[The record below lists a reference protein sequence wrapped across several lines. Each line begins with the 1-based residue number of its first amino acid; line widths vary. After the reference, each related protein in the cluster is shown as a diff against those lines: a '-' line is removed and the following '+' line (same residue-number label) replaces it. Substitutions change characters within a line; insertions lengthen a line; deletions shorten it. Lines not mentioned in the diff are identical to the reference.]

1 MYTLGFG
8 ASTDR
13 IWDWGKEFQGDAGA
27 MSLIQ
32 NLKNGKFLH
41 GLITWSS
48 SLSDYMGIYGQ
59 ALIKWAYGKA
69 LITWASSDTDFQ
81 VLPQTCSVLQ
91 TSLMI
96 QIYLELIQNYL
107 ELIQDY
113 LASWNEYKVT
123 KYII

>member
-48 SLSDYMGIYGQ
+48 SLSDYMSI
-59 ALIKWAYGKA
+59 
-69 LITWASSDTDFQ
+69 WASSDTDSQ
-81 VLPQTCSVLQ
+81 ASPQTCPVLQ
-91 TSLMI
+91 TTLM
-96 QIYLELIQNYL
+96 IQNYL
-107 ELIQDY
+107 EPI
-113 LASWNEYKVT
+113 
-123 KYII
+123 